1 MTNQIVKDTLHPEN
15 EKGVDIYPKTSIDQV
30 EGYTEEREDIDEK
43 INDTK
48 TELET
53 NINKKLDSETFNN
66 KLHNTNVPGS
76 IPFRDGN
83 NRFEVGDTNRPNDAL
98 NLKTGKSYFPNIDT
112 PLVEAIE
119 TVYGRHNGSNA
130 SINVNKLLA
139 NVTSPI
145 ITITALETAT
155 SGSIT
160 EQDLATLQGNKNAMI
175 LFANEYYYLA
185 DDQHT
190 SGYLTYSHVGVENGV
205 QWIKSITIT
214 IASLSWVKTVNSIGK
229 AKLYIHNLV
238 FTSTTEI
245 SAINPTVVIPYINSR
260 KESYIKDE
268 FYSREVAAIITQLI
282 NYHNYCFPSTF
293 ISTPMGSTSI
303 YIVTGGI
310 QPSTLYVKMINFSD
324 SGFNDIT
331 SFNAEFTV
339 DNVTEVIETK

>member
-1 MTNQIVKDTLHPEN
+1 MTNQIVKDILHPEN
-15 EKGVDIYPKTSIDQV
+15 EKDVDIYPKTSIDQV
-30 EGYTEEREDIDEK
+30 DGFAEEKEVIEEQ
-43 INDTK
+43 IN
-48 TELET
+48 ET
-53 NINKKLDSETFNN
+53 NKKITTGLAEKVDKNELNILDIP
-66 KLHNTNVPGS
+66 NT
-76 IPFRDGN
+76 IPLRDENG
-83 NRFEVGDTNRPNDAL
+83 RFEVGDTNRPNDAL

-214 IASLSWVKTVNSIGK
+214 IASLSWVKTVDSIRGNKYKIFIIQFSTKVDNNTHTLKFTFTRENEPQNVFDFLSSAGGLAYYNLTYEIYNNSLSENL
-229 AKLYIHNLV
+229 LYYDNYIPSDVSNE
-238 FTSTTEI
+238 TEI
-245 SAINPTVVIPYINSR
+245 PINNIIYNRTGRESFKFIINSNV
-260 KESYIKDE
+260 E
-268 FYSREVAAIITQLI
+268 
-282 NYHNYCFPSTF
+282 
-293 ISTPMGSTSI
+293 TP
-303 YIVTGGI
+303 
-310 QPSTLYVKMINFSD
+310 
-324 SGFNDIT
+324 
-331 SFNAEFTV
+331 EFTTI
-339 DNVTEVIETK
+339 DSINEFNGFL